1 MNKICDLE
9 QCTACNACI
18 NNCPKGAI
26 TMEYDKYDFGY
37 PKIDNNKC
45 INCGICKKVCP
56 NNETIKFNI
65 PKTVYAA
72 WVLNKENRNKSA
84 SGGIATCIQEYA
96 LKNNIITYGVAWE
109 NGHKLVFKRINS
121 ISELDNIRNSKYLY
135 SNTRK
140 IYSEIKEYLE
150 KKQKVLFIGMPCQ
163 VAGLKSSLNKE
174 YDNLTTIDIVC
185 HGMPTEKYF
194 EKHIEYIKQKKNIE
208 DIKQILFRVNND
220 FDMRINSKS
229 EKQYILKEITDPYL
243 VGFHKG
249 ILYREACY
257 KCNYTKKERVGDITL
272 CDFWGLENDKELS
285 KEIKNGISAV
295 LINTE
300 KGKELYKKINPKI
313 YSVERTLEEVV
324 KNNGQLRSPTVKP
337 KERDTFFR
345 LYNGNNFEQ
354 ALKKSI
360 RKRIFFGYTKYTIKK
375 FIKKIIPRQV
385 IIKIKKS
392 QK

>member
-1 MNKICDLE
+1 MDMICDLE
-9 QCTACNACI
+9 KCTACNACI
-18 NNCPKGAI
+18 NNCPKNAI
-26 TMEYDKYDFGY
+26 TMDYDKYDFNY

-56 NNETIKFNI
+56 NNKTIEFNI
-65 PKTVYAA
+65 PKAVYAA
-72 WVLNKENRNKSA
+72 WVLNEDNRSKSA

-96 LKNNIITYGVAWE
+96 LKNNIITYGVVWKNE
-109 NGHKLVFKRINS
+109 FQLTFKKINS
-121 ISELDNIRNSKYLY
+121 IDELNNVRNSKYLY

-140 IYSEIKEYLE
+140 IYSEIKGYLE

-163 VAGLKSSLNKE
+163 VAGLKAILNKE
-174 YDNLTTIDIVC
+174 YDNLIAIDIVC

-208 DIKQILFRVNND
+208 DIKNILFRVNND

-257 KCNYTKKERVGDITL
+257 SCNYAKKERVGDITL

-300 KGKELYKKINPKI
+300 KGKELYKKINSKI
-313 YSVERTLEEVV
+313 YSVERTLDEVV

-337 KERDTFFR
+337 KERNKFFK
-345 LYNGNNFEQ
+345 LYNGNNFER

-360 RKRIFFGYTKYTIKK
+360 RKRVLFGYTKYTVKN
-375 FIKKIIPRQV
+375 FIKRIIPKQV
-385 IIKIKKS
+385 IVKIKKS
-392 QK
+392 LK